1 MKLSLKAKIIIIF
14 FIMELFVGLSEII
27 HLHFFKLPQ
36 LYLLEAQTDKKDVNR
51 IKNALTSS
59 IKELEIL
66 SYDNAVWNDAYNYIN
81 DRNLKFTKTNFVRD
95 TYKSINLNG
104 IYLYDKQGVL
114 AWGKSFDRS
123 TYTPITLDAFDS
135 PSPFVEQNILTIGE
149 YNSPIKKSGYTLLD
163 NDLIMFAAT
172 SIFKAD
178 LTGKTNGTLVFWRYV
193 DKEVLLDLQNRSGIE
208 FEIETIKDIVKKS
221 SKTISKDSYV
231 KGSYRDSK
239 QSIYDQYPL
248 LSDNGRIHFSYQAPK
263 RLFVTSWLNGESI
276 SKMFFLTFS
285 FFIIFVL
292 IHRLITRPI
301 IKAEKIV
308 NTIINDNNKSVKFAD
323 SRKDELGK
331 LFWLLNKLLDD
342 VHSKEQELK
351 SHNVRLQKLSTT
363 DGLTNIANR
372 RSFDMYMNQ
381 LLSSNTRSGDVSLL
395 VCDVDYFK
403 RFNDHYGHAAGDK
416 TLKQIAQCLLHNLH
430 SNSDF
435 VARYGG
441 EEFVIVL
448 NDTNQHQGICVG
460 NNLLEAIRNLNIT
473 HVLSDISDVITI
485 SIGLHTFEKSA
496 YSKYESLFN
505 KADKALYVAKEQG
518 RNQLITSTQI
528 EELTS

>member
-1 MKLSLKAKIIIIF
+1 
-14 FIMELFVGLSEII
+14 
-27 HLHFFKLPQ
+27 
-36 LYLLEAQTDKKDVNR
+36 
-51 IKNALTSS
+51 
-59 IKELEIL
+59 
-66 SYDNAVWNDAYNYIN
+66 
-81 DRNLKFTKTNFVRD
+81 
-95 TYKSINLNG
+95 
-104 IYLYDKQGVL
+104 
-114 AWGKSFDRS
+114 
-123 TYTPITLDAFDS
+123 
-135 PSPFVEQNILTIGE
+135 
-149 YNSPIKKSGYTLLD
+149 
-163 NDLIMFAAT
+163 
-172 SIFKAD
+172 
-178 LTGKTNGTLVFWRYV
+178 
-193 DKEVLLDLQNRSGIE
+193 
-208 FEIETIKDIVKKS
+208 
-221 SKTISKDSYV
+221 
-231 KGSYRDSK
+231 
-239 QSIYDQYPL
+239 
-248 LSDNGRIHFSYQAPK
+248 
-263 RLFVTSWLNGESI
+263 
-276 SKMFFLTFS
+276 MFFLSFS
-285 FFIIFVL
+285 LCIIFVL
-292 IHRLITRPI
+292 IHRLVTRPI

-351 SHNVRLQKLSTT
+351 SNNVRLQTLSTT

-372 RSFDMYMNQ
+372 RSFDLYMNQ

-448 NDTNQHQGICVG
+448 NNTNQHQGICVG

-528 EELTS
+528 KELTS